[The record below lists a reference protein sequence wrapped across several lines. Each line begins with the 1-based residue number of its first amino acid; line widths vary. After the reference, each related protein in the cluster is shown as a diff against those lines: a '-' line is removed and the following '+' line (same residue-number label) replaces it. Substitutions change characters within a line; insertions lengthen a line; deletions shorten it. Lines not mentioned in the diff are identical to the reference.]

1 MNKILCSLLLIFS
14 FSFVAFAQE
23 KSVKEKLNIE
33 DGQSYLVLSTVKIQT
48 MEKELDEAAAQGFR
62 VLYGAPT
69 ASLDMALFL
78 KHLEKSEAAPYTYKI
93 LATSR
98 FKTMEKEMNEIG
110 VNGFRLLPRT
120 IIFKQGFITSELAMV
135 LEHAPDSSSKYEYKL
150 IYASKETKLHKKID
164 ESTAEGFVP
173 VTMITLG
180 ANVIVMEKEIFV
192 KP

>member
-14 FSFVAFAQE
+14 FSFLVFAQE

-69 ASLDMALFL
+69 ISLDMALFL
-78 KHLEKSEAAPYTYKI
+78 KRLDKSESSPYTYKI

-120 IIFKQGFITSELAMV
+120 IIFKQGFITSELTMV

-150 IYASKETKLHKKID
+150 IYSGKETKLHKKID
-164 ESTAEGFVP
+164 ESTADGFVP

-180 ANVIVMEKEIFV
+180 ANVIVMEKEITV